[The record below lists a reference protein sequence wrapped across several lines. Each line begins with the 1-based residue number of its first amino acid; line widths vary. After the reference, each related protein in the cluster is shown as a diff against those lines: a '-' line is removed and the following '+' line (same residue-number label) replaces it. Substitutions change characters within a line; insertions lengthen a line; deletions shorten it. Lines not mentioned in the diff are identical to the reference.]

1 MELLLLSLG
10 AVAFFVLL
18 GAFIVKQRQ
27 VTRVSLEERLMMRGE
42 EIAIEK
48 EDSFIEKLE
57 KDLRHSQSGIT
68 LSVYFIIMVVS
79 CIVMYIVTYY
89 LIESVPAA
97 LIASCLGFFVPREAV
112 RYIADNKKREFDAM
126 FCKALKRMA
135 ASLRTSSTLPQAI
148 EEILMAPSMPS
159 LLKEEMA
166 KVLAEYSYG
175 ISMHQAFLNLYERT
189 GVKDVRGVAMA
200 IEVASKRGTKLY
212 ETFETYAEA
221 VLVRK
226 ESEADARAAMAGNRM
241 AAIVGAVVPFLFAAW
256 QKLSNPEYF
265 DPVFALGDGMGK
277 YLLMAVY
284 VYVLIGFYISWRM
297 TDVRY

>member
-18 GAFIVKQRQ
+18 GVLIVKNRQ
-27 VTRVSLEERLMMRGE
+27 VARISLEERLLQRGE
-42 EIAIEK
+42 AVEFEK
-48 EDSFIEKLE
+48 EDSYIEKLE
-57 KDLRHSQSGIT
+57 KDLRHSQSGIS
-68 LSVYFIIMVVS
+68 LSVYFIIMLAS
-79 CIVMYIVTYY
+79 CMVLYLVTYF
-89 LIESVPAA
+89 LIESSLAA
-97 LIASCLGFFVPREAV
+97 LMASCLGIFVPREVVQYVAET
-112 RYIADNKKREFDAM
+112 KKREFDMM

-148 EEILMAPSMPS
+148 EEIITSPSMPP
-159 LLKEEMA
+159 LLKEEFNR
-166 KVLAEYSYG
+166 VLSEYTYG
-175 ISMHQAFLNLYERT
+175 ISMQQAFMDLYERT

-200 IEVASKRGTKLY
+200 IDVANKKGTKLY

-226 ESEADARAAMAGNRM
+226 ESEAEAKAAMAGNRM
-241 AAIVGAVVPFLFAAW
+241 AAVVGAVVPFAFAAW

-265 DPVFALGDGMGK
+265 DPVFAIGDGLGK
-277 YLLMAVY
+277 YILVGVY
-284 VYVLIGFYISWRM
+284 LYVLVGFYLSWRM